1 MMTKKISLFLLLS
14 ASVMLVVCGESVSST
29 MPKVAAPYQKS
40 FNEAWEVASQG
51 KVPSNACAVVVG
63 TASSTLKYGKGD
75 KAEAAQAYEACYVD
89 AFVQFA
95 NVYIADQNQ
104 ANLNDSNI
112 LKGCSKIFM
121 SLNTHTNA
129 LGAFIT
135 EFDLDKENLNKKIRA
150 GLSEQSISCLDSF
163 E

>member
-1 MMTKKISLFLLLS
+1 MTKKINLFLFLA
-14 ASVMLVVCGESVSST
+14 ASVMLSAGIEAKSQT

-40 FNEAWEVASQG
+40 FTKAWEKASQG
-51 KVPSNACAVVVG
+51 EVPSNACAVVVG
-63 TASSTLKYGKGD
+63 TASSTVKYGKGD

-121 SLNTHTNA
+121 ALNTHTNA
-129 LGAFIT
+129 LGSFIT

-150 GLSEQSISCLDSF
+150 GLSEQSILCLDSF